1 MRVIVSKTLPNKYR
15 NYTVVPSIEEAKKF
29 KDIEILIVHTFTD
42 KQLKASLFLSELKKE
57 GVTNYMYVCS
67 EPSTQI
73 KFSIT
78 GLNGVYV
85 PDEFYFDDEEDLD
98 VLVEQFFAHELST
111 GLVPSE
117 GGEYI
122 LRDFIARVV
131 NDELMMLQTSAYRNQ
146 LQQAY
151 NDVDHQLTTYRS
163 TVQELGTTM
172 NDFYT
177 QVSTILQKY
186 DEVQKANR
194 ELVEKLGAAVQRQ
207 PQHTSGFSNSIR
219 TFQQTLIMVNSKV
232 VLFHE
237 LAPCRYLTSFALG
250 YYKHVKDV
258 RNMRVK
264 LIFVASPAKKVA
276 EKYAKYTNISA
287 ESMRNTS
294 LFEAGDIY
302 YVSHPIKDVMTRVIS
317 GKHDVYIVVDRLY
330 DTVPCI
336 KCNQNFV
343 LIQAASGETDI
354 ERFHMNLKDSLFSVN
369 PVQGAFI
376 NIPSYNGYPKTESAR
391 LAQYIKAQADSY
403 KAIDERLR
411 L

>member
-207 PQHTSGFSNSIR
+207 PQHTSGF
-219 TFQQTLIMVNSKV
+219 
-232 VLFHE
+232 
-237 LAPCRYLTSFALG
+237 
-250 YYKHVKDV
+250 
-258 RNMRVK
+258 
-264 LIFVASPAKKVA
+264 
-276 EKYAKYTNISA
+276 
-287 ESMRNTS
+287 
-294 LFEAGDIY
+294 
-302 YVSHPIKDVMTRVIS
+302 
-317 GKHDVYIVVDRLY
+317 
-330 DTVPCI
+330 
-336 KCNQNFV
+336 
-343 LIQAASGETDI
+343 
-354 ERFHMNLKDSLFSVN
+354 
-369 PVQGAFI
+369 
-376 NIPSYNGYPKTESAR
+376 
-391 LAQYIKAQADSY
+391 
-403 KAIDERLR
+403 
-411 L
+411 